1 MGLHSVFVPLIS
13 VVSANMLIP
22 SLLSF
27 SVEGPL

>member
-13 VVSANMLIP
+13 VISANMLMP
-22 SLLSF
+22 SLLF